1 MCHQRQEMD
10 ITGLP
15 KFTIRGE
22 IRPAGDSFLPGAPST
37 SADDVRDFINAN
49 PEAKTLV
56 FEISSF
62 GGSLNQGFEMH
73 DLIKGSGKK
82 IVTIGYTVCSAAV
95 LPFLAGDKRLIS
107 ENADFVIHP
116 ARIMPENLGTN
127 PLTASDFQELAQSIQ
142 ADDKKIIDAYC
153 STIGE
158 DKRSKVLAYFS
169 QETNLGAKKA
179 IQLGFANGYW
189 KKKAAEPVSNDVF
202 FGVDAFTEER
212 FSTQEIS
219 HYLSNKIMEAKDL
232 KALHDKQNVLEKA
245 LNKLIGLFGKSKND
259 AVLSD
264 ATGAKLGTVVSPD
277 DNLVGKTA
285 VEYDGDGLPTQ
296 EPLDDGTYTDDKGN
310 TVVVSGGKG
319 IVESVTPKAGPS
331 NAENETLKKEIEA
344 LKAAAGISANEK
356 VTLENKIKELEGV
369 NKITLEAVNA
379 VKNQF
384 EEFKKLVPGDPKNKD
399 TKKIE
404 EIDKETWEKMSNVE
418 RMYHA
423 RQNMK
428 KLTTVN

>member
-1 MCHQRQEMD
+1 MD

-127 PLTASDFQELAQSIQ
+127 PLTAQDFQELAQSIQ
-142 ADDKKIIDAYC
+142 MDDKKIIDAYC

-189 KKKAAEPVSNDVF
+189 KKKAAEPISNSLF
-202 FGVDAFTEER
+202 FGIDSFTEEK
-212 FSTQEIS
+212 FTTLEIS
-219 HYLSNKIMEAKDL
+219 NYLSHKIMDAKEL
-232 KALHDKQNVLEKA
+232 KALHDKQTLIEKA
-245 LNKLIGLFGKSKND
+245 LNKLVSLFGKSKND

-264 ATGAKLGTVVSPD
+264 TSGAKLGTVVSAD
-277 DNLVGKTA
+277 ANLVGKVA

-296 EPLDDGTYTDDKGN
+296 EPLDDGTYTDDAGN
-310 TVVVSGGKG
+310 TVVISGGAG
-319 IVESVTPKAGPS
+319 VVESVTPKAG
-331 NAENETLKKEIEA
+331 NAENEALKKEIEA
-344 LKAAAGISANEK
+344 LKAAATTTANEK
-356 VTLENKIKELEGV
+356 TVLENKIKELEGV
-369 NKITLEAVNA
+369 NKTTLDTVNK
-379 VKNQF
+379 VKADF
-384 EEFKKLVPGDPKNKD
+384 DEFKKLVPGDPKNKD
-399 TKKIE
+399 PKQIEKIE
-404 EIDKETWEKMSNVE
+404 KEAWDKMTNVE

-428 KLTTVN
+428 KLTTV

>member
-1 MCHQRQEMD
+1 MD

-127 PLTASDFQELAQSIQ
+127 PLTAQDFQELAQSIQ
-142 ADDKKIIDAYC
+142 MDDKKIIDAYC

-189 KKKAAEPVSNDVF
+189 KKKATEPVSNDVF

-219 HYLSNKIMEAKDL
+219 NYLSNKIMEAKDL
-232 KALHDKQNVLEKA
+232 KAIHDKQNVIEKA
-245 LNKLIGLFGKSKND
+245 LNKLVGLFGKSKND
-259 AVLSD
+259 AVLTDDS
-264 ATGAKLGTVVSPD
+264 GAKLGTVVSAD
-277 DNLVGKTA
+277 ANLVGKVA
-285 VEYDGDGLPTQ
+285 VEYDEAGMPTQ
-296 EPLDDGTYTDDKGN
+296 EPLDDGTYTDDAGN

-319 IVESVTPKAGPS
+319 VVESVTPATGAS
-331 NAENETLKKEIEA
+331 NTENEALKKEIET
-344 LKAAAGISANEK
+344 LKAAATATANEK
-356 VTLENKIKELEGV
+356 VTLENKIKELEAT
-369 NKITLEAVNA
+369 NKTTLAAVTE
-379 VKNQF
+379 VKNSF
-384 EEFKKLVPGDPKNKD
+384 EEFKKLVPGDPAKTDQEKK
-399 TKKIE
+399 TKVDAEAWKA
-404 EIDKETWEKMSNVE
+404 MSYRDRVIHN
-418 RMYHA
+418 RL
-423 RQNMK
+423 QTLNQTK
-428 KLTTVN
+428 

>member
-1 MCHQRQEMD
+1 MD

-107 ENADFVIHP
+107 ENADFIIHP

-127 PLTASDFQELAQSIQ
+127 PLTAQDFQELAQRIQ
-142 ADDKKIIDAYC
+142 LDDKKIIDAYC

-158 DKRSKVLAYFS
+158 DKRSKVLAYFG

-189 KKKAAEPVSNDVF
+189 KKKAAEPISNEIF
-202 FGVDAFTEER
+202 FGIDAFTEER
-212 FSTQEIS
+212 FSTLEIS
-219 HYLSNKIMEAKDL
+219 NYLSHKIMDAKEL
-232 KALHDKQNVLEKA
+232 KAFHDKQNVIEKA
-245 LNKLIGLFGKSKND
+245 LNKLISIFGKSKND

-264 ATGAKLGTVVSPD
+264 ASGAKLGTVVSAD
-277 DNLVGKTA
+277 ANLVGKVA

-296 EPLDDGTYTDDKGN
+296 EPLDDGTYTDDAGN
-310 TVVVSGGKG
+310 TVVISGGAG
-319 IVESVTPKAGPS
+319 VVESVTPKAGNVA
-331 NAENETLKKEIEA
+331 NAENEALKKEIET
-344 LKAAAGISANEK
+344 LKAAATATANEK
-356 VTLENKIKELEGV
+356 TVLENKIKELEGV
-369 NKITLEAVNA
+369 NKTTLETVNK
-379 VKNQF
+379 VKADF
-384 EEFKKLVPGDPKNKD
+384 DEFKKLVPGEPK
-399 TKKIE
+399 KKPAGE
-404 EIDKETWEKMSNVE
+404 LEKVTQEAWDKMSTRDRLIHNRLSVL
-418 RMYHA
+418 
-423 RQNMK
+423 NSVK
-428 KLTTVN
+428 D